1 MHYKPDWDQAKKRL
15 ELFWSDERG
24 IVDRC
29 CMAVFA
35 PRKTSRE
42 PPFPE
47 LQWGP
52 WLGGLEKFADDDA
65 ENIGKWWT
73 DPEQNYRRMLH
84 WFENTYFGGEAVP
97 CTYTNWG
104 ASALAGFYGSP
115 VAFTRQSVWFKE
127 CIGDWKTWEWKFS
140 RAENVY
146 YRQTRAIVEK
156 LVAECGGRYFVGIPE
171 FGDAADVLSL
181 MRGMDNLSMDL
192 YDCGDEVKRAVEV
205 LSDSWIDLHEEFFR
219 LVSPCND
226 GGGVLAWMS
235 LWAPGRHTQV
245 ACDFASVL
253 SPGMFGEFFVPEV
266 KKLLSWCEYGTFHL
280 DGPDCMRNHL
290 DALLAIQDVD
300 NIEWTPGAG
309 SPPTFYEPYIPRYKS
324 ILEAGKRLYLL
335 TRPDEVKPIL
345 DNLPAGGLFLCTWA
359 DSEDAADRMLDDAAR
374 WSR

>member
-1 MHYKPDWDQAKKRL
+1 MHYKTDWEKAKKRL
-15 ELFWSDERG
+15 ELFWGGRD
-24 IVDRC
+24 ILDRC

-35 PRKTSRE
+35 PRKTSKE

-52 WLGGLEKFADDDA
+52 WLGGLEKLADDDIEGMTA
-65 ENIGKWWT
+65 WWT
-73 DPEQNYRRMLH
+73 SPEQNHRRMIQ

-115 VAFTRQSVWFKE
+115 VVFNKQSVWFKE
-127 CIGDWKTWEWKFS
+127 AITDWSAWRWEFS
-140 RAENVY
+140 RETNVY

-156 LVAECGGRYFVGIPE
+156 LAAECGGRYFIGIPE
-171 FGDAADVLSL
+171 FGGAADVLTL
-181 MRGMDNLSMDL
+181 MRGMDKLSLDL
-192 YDCGDEVKRAVEV
+192 YDHEGEIERAVEV
-205 LSDSWIDLHEEFFR
+205 LTDAWISLHEEFFQ
-219 LVSPCND
+219 LVSPHND
-226 GGGVLAWMS
+226 GGGILAWMS

-253 SPGMFGEFFVPEV
+253 SPELFGRFFIPEIR
-266 KKLLSWCEYGTFHL
+266 KLLGWCEYGTFHL
-280 DGPDCMRNHL
+280 DGPDCMMNHL
-290 DALLAIQDVD
+290 DAILEIGEID

-309 SPPTFYEPYIPRYKS
+309 SPPTFHPPYIPRYKR
-324 ILEAGKRLYLL
+324 ILESGKRLYLL
-335 TRPDEVKPIL
+335 AKPEEVKGIL

-359 DSEDAADRMLDDAAR
+359 DSEADADAMLANAAK

>member
-1 MHYKPDWDQAKKRL
+1 MHYKTDWEKAKKRL
-15 ELFWSDERG
+15 QLFWGERE
-24 IVDRC
+24 ILDRC

-35 PRKTSRE
+35 PRKTSKE

-52 WLGGLEKFADDDA
+52 WLGGLEDLADDDEA
-65 ENIGKWWT
+65 GIAAWWT
-73 DPEQNYRRMLH
+73 SPEQNYRRMIH

-115 VAFTRQSVWFKE
+115 VVFNKQSVWFKE
-127 CIGDWKTWEWKFS
+127 IIEDWATWRWEFS
-140 RAENVY
+140 RESNIH

-156 LVAECGGRYFVGIPE
+156 LAAECRGRYFIGIPE
-171 FGDAADVLSL
+171 FGDAADILTL
-181 MRGMDNLSMDL
+181 MRGMDKLSLDL
-192 YDCGDEVKRAVEV
+192 YDHEDEVRQAVEV
-205 LSDSWIDLHEEFFR
+205 LSDAWVGLHEEFFQLLR
-219 LVSPCND
+219 PHND

-253 SPGMFGEFFVPEV
+253 SPEMFDSFFIPEV
-266 KKLLSWCEYGTFHL
+266 RKLLNWCEYGTFHL
-280 DGPDCMRNHL
+280 DGPNCMTNHL
-290 DALLAIQDVD
+290 DALLRIENLH

-309 SPPTFYEPYIPRYKS
+309 SPPTFSPQYIPRYRRV
-324 ILEAGKRLYLL
+324 LEAGKRLYLL
-335 TRPDEVKPIL
+335 AKPEEVKPIL
-345 DNLPAGGLFLCTWA
+345 DSLPARGLFLCTWA
-359 DSEDAADRMLDDAAR
+359 DSEEDADRMLADATR